1 MNIQQKAP
9 REHHWDALRAVLMLL
24 GIPYHV
30 AMAYRANDIWIV
42 NAGEGERIFTWSSEF
57 IHLFRMPLFFVVAG
71 YFAALLL
78 ARRDPATWLIDRLR
92 RLGVPLLV
100 SLVTLVPILNL
111 FCELS
116 NFPLKAAIASLQQNG
131 ASSGGYLIRHLWF
144 LIVLIELSAVAAF
157 FCRRKPARARAMIPG
172 WFDRGLAR
180 HLPLTLLIGGAV
192 IGLWEAVAIEL
203 FYKAGLATNMP
214 QSILRLDQL
223 IEFTPWFI
231 LGWVIARSRAL
242 KDALHRVSP
251 GAAVIALLFTAQHFL
266 LAGQLHPATAR
277 FLDAIAVL
285 ALSQMLLAL
294 FKQIADRPHRWVQ
307 AVVPASFVIYLVH
320 LPIAVALV
328 VAAQSLAMPLMAK
341 ALAIMVLTTLFSWGA
356 WLIVRAS
363 PTLRFLFDGVV
374 TAAPPARPPL
384 RLQPQS

>member
-1 MNIQQKAP
+1 MTIQQKAP

-157 FCRRKPARARAMIPG
+157 FSRRKPARARAMIPG
-172 WFDRGLAR
+172 WLDRGLAR
-180 HLPLTLLIGGAV
+180 HLPLTLLFGGAV

-231 LGWVIARSRAL
+231 LGWIIARSRTL

-285 ALSQMLLAL
+285 ALSQLLLAL
-294 FKQIADRPHRWVQ
+294 FKRIADRPHRWVQ

-320 LPIAVALV
+320 LPITVALV
-328 VAAQSLAMPLMAK
+328 VAAQSLAVPLIVK
-341 ALAIMVLTTLFSWGA
+341 ALVIMVLTMLLSWGA

-363 PTLRFLFDGVV
+363 PLLRFLFDGV
-374 TAAPPARPPL
+374 AMAPQPARPPL